1 MATTFDGQGLGG
13 FDIGL
18 NMENLA
24 AELLAF
30 GQTAEGKQWAKEM
43 GYDSIGGVSA
53 PAMGDSNVV
62 GRDYFDPDGTRQGSY
77 FNDAGQ
83 LVSSTPAPPDEPPAP
98 VGNAP
103 APLVMGDSP
112 DARNTIKAMLATYGL
127 EDLSD
132 VMWQQ
137 YTSGL
142 VDITNERASFYALRD
157 QPSFK
162 KRFAANETRLK
173 NGLGELT
180 PADYVQLEDYYRS
193 TLQSNGL
200 PPGFYDSPDDFQK
213 LIEND
218 VSPAELQTRVQK
230 GYRAVAQ
237 ADPEVK
243 RQMQELY
250 GVSEGQ
256 LAAYFLDPQRAVTLL
271 ERQAQAANIAARGM
285 EQGGIQVSGQFAE
298 NLAARGV
305 TPDEALR
312 GFGQV
317 GQLGELTQTFAGE
330 TALSGEQLAGAAFG
344 IDVAAQ
350 QELERRKRLRTGEFA
365 GGGSFARTTGET
377 SGSISTSVG
386 KAQ

>member
-1 MATTFDGQGLGG
+1 MS
-13 FDIGL
+13 DIG
-18 NMENLA
+18 
-24 AELLAF
+24 F
-30 GQTAEGKQWAKEM
+30 
-43 GYDSIGGVSA
+43 GGVDFNLNLDMEKITSELA
-53 PAMGDSNVV
+53 
-62 GRDYFDPDGTRQGSY
+62 SY
-77 FNDAGQ
+77 Y
-83 LVSSTPAPPDEPPAP
+83 STPEGQQSLKDMGIIDSPYLKPAVPDSPPEPPTP
-98 VGNAP
+98 VGNP
-103 APLVMGDSP
+103 PTPLTMGASP
-112 DARNTIKAMLATYGL
+112 DARNTIKSMLATYGL

-132 VMWQQ
+132 VLWQQ

-142 VDITNERASFYALRD
+142 IDITNERASFYALRD

-180 PADYVQLEDYYRS
+180 PSDYIQLEDYYRT
-193 TLQSNGL
+193 TLRSNGL
-200 PPGFYDSPDDFQK
+200 PPGFYDSAEDFQS

-230 GYRAVAQ
+230 GYQAVAQ

-256 LAAYFLDPQRAVTLL
+256 LAAYFLDPKRAVTLL

-298 NLAARGV
+298 SLAARGV
-305 TPDEALR
+305 SPDEALR

-317 GQLGELTQTFAGE
+317 GALGELKQTFAGE

>member
-1 MATTFDGQGLGG
+1 
-13 FDIGL
+13 
-18 NMENLA
+18 
-24 AELLAF
+24 
-30 GQTAEGKQWAKEM
+30 
-43 GYDSIGGVSA
+43 
-53 PAMGDSNVV
+53 
-62 GRDYFDPDGTRQGSY
+62 
-77 FNDAGQ
+77 
-83 LVSSTPAPPDEPPAP
+83 
-98 VGNAP
+98 
-103 APLVMGDSP
+103 
-112 DARNTIKAMLATYGL
+112 
-127 EDLSD
+127 
-132 VMWQQ
+132 
-137 YTSGL
+137 
-142 VDITNERASFYALRD
+142 
-157 QPSFK
+157 
-162 KRFAANETRLK
+162 
-173 NGLGELT
+173 
-180 PADYVQLEDYYRS
+180 LEDYYRS

-298 NLAARGV
+298 NLAARGI

-344 IDVAAQ
+344 IDVASQ

-377 SGSISTSVG
+377 SGSISTAVG
-386 KAQ
+386 RAQ